1 MNATGLEQVKAI
13 GNKVVSDSTTE
24 ERLKVEKRLHALE
37 TRFYGLDK
45 IGKARMSELQVTFLV
60 PCTIPRNLYAAH
72 LLYVYS
78 HIEKELLGFC
88 AGSSGSHIIIHCV
101 TNTACTLS
109 LSLISQD
116 AHTKAGIYESHCS
129 TVSNWIKTME
139 EKSAS
144 LPVTPIRSQPLSTLC
159 QDIKVLIIIIH
170 VEYMYWLPPLLHV
183 QYIKFRFTFP

>member
-60 PCTIPRNLYAAH
+60 PYFIPRNLYAAH

-88 AGSSGSHIIIHCV
+88 AGSSCSHIMIHCV
-101 TNTACTLS
+101 ILVHVPCLFLSSHRMHTLRLVYMSLIVLPFLTGLRQWKRRVLHS
-109 LSLISQD
+109 LSL
-116 AHTKAGIYESHCS
+116 
-129 TVSNWIKTME
+129 
-139 EKSAS
+139 
-144 LPVTPIRSQPLSTLC
+144 
-159 QDIKVLIIIIH
+159 
-170 VEYMYWLPPLLHV
+170 LLDHNL
-183 QYIKFRFTFP
+183 